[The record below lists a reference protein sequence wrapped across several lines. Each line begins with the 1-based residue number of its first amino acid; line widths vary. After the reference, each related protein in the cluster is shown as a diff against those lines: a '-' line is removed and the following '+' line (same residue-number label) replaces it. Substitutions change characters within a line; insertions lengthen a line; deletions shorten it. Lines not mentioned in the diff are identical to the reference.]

1 MSEKSD
7 EVRILELAIRKL
19 TEQLNQVLEECT
31 ADPSHGEP
39 NNIKRISKGTYMK
52 ARACLPA
59 GYSMALT
66 NQKKE
71 KKNA

>member
-7 EVRILELAIRKL
+7 EVRILELAVRKL
-19 TEQLNQVLEECT
+19 TEQLNEVLEECT
-31 ADPSHGEP
+31 ADPAHGEP
-39 NNIKRISKGTYMK
+39 NNIKRISKGTYMR

-66 NQKKE
+66 KE
-71 KKNA
+71 KGKK